1 MDTKKIGQFIAKS
14 RKNKNMTQAQF
25 GEILGVTDKAVSKW
39 ECGKCLPDSSLFPK
53 ISTVLEVSM
62 SDLLNGNH
70 IEKEDKEIENKTIVS
85 LLSEIEKLK
94 KNEILVSALCALLIS
109 FITAIYSLI
118 FNAGDAAYEQF
129 FNGAI
134 RAISAG
140 CLLLGLFLIF
150 KAWVNY
156 SINNSNK

>member
-39 ECGKCLPDSSLFPK
+39 ECGKCLPDSSLFQK

-94 KNEILVSALCALLIS
+94 KNEILVSALCA
-109 FITAIYSLI
+109 
-118 FNAGDAAYEQF
+118 
-129 FNGAI
+129 
-134 RAISAG
+134 
-140 CLLLGLFLIF
+140 
-150 KAWVNY
+150 
-156 SINNSNK
+156 